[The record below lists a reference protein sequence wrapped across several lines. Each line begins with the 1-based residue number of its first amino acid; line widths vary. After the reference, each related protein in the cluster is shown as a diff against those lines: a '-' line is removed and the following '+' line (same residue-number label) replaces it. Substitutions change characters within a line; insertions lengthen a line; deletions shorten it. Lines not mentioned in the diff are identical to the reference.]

1 VNVGAGERKNNMN
14 NKEMKDILGLAMEG
28 VSLKIER
35 KCEFI
40 SETCAS
46 YNNIKDLNKL
56 IQQFLE
62 LREKWNAIPYDD
74 ED

>member
-1 VNVGAGERKNNMN
+1 MD
-14 NKEMKDILGLAMEG
+14 NKEMKEILHLAMEG

-40 SETCAS
+40 SDTCAS
-46 YNNIKDLNKL
+46 YSNVSDLNKL

-62 LREKWNAIPYDD
+62 LREKWKAIPYDD

>member
-1 VNVGAGERKNNMN
+1 ME
-14 NKEMKDILGLAMEG
+14 NKEIKEILGLAMEG
-28 VSLKIER
+28 VSLKIEG

-40 SETCAS
+40 ANTCAS
-46 YNNIKDLNKL
+46 YSNIKDLNEL

>member
-1 VNVGAGERKNNMN
+1 M
-14 NKEMKDILGLAMEG
+14 KEVLALAMEG

-46 YNNIKDLNKL
+46 YSNIKELNEL

-74 ED
+74 EN

>member
-1 VNVGAGERKNNMN
+1 ME
-14 NKEMKDILGLAMEG
+14 NKEIKDILGLAMEG

-40 SETCAS
+40 AETCARYS
-46 YNNIKDLNKL
+46 NIRDLNKL

-62 LREKWNAIPYDD
+62 LREKWNAISYDD

>member
-1 VNVGAGERKNNMN
+1 ME
-14 NKEMKDILGLAMEG
+14 NKEMKEVFALAMEG

-46 YNNIKDLNKL
+46 YSNIEDLNKL

>member
-1 VNVGAGERKNNMN
+1 MN
-14 NKEMKDILGLAMEG
+14 NKEMKEILGLAMEG

-40 SETCAS
+40 AETRAS
-46 YNNIKDLNKL
+46 YSNVSDLNKL

-62 LREKWNAIPYDD
+62 LREKWNAVPYDD

>member
-1 VNVGAGERKNNMN
+1 ME
-14 NKEMKDILGLAMEG
+14 NKEMKEVLALAMEG
-28 VSLKIER
+28 ASLKIER

-40 SETCAS
+40 AETCAS
-46 YNNIKDLNKL
+46 YSNIKDLNEL

>member
-1 VNVGAGERKNNMN
+1 ME
-14 NKEMKDILGLAMEG
+14 NKEMKEVLALAMEG
-28 VSLKIER
+28 ISFKIER

-46 YNNIKDLNKL
+46 YSNIKELNEL

>member
-1 VNVGAGERKNNMN
+1 MDNQEQ
-14 NKEMKDILGLAMEG
+14 KELYALALEG
-28 VSLKIER
+28 VCVKIEK
-35 KCEFI
+35 KCRFI
-40 SETCAS
+40 AETCVG
-46 YNNIKDLNKL
+46 YGDVQDLNKL